1 VKLIEFYR
9 QLFLEAVRAYEPVWE
24 EEAVPSG
31 NRWRKSNYPFKEQF
45 RINEMEGEYPLLTY
59 SMVLPESYLET
70 TIYEEI
76 KRYRSR
82 YELSI
87 VLLNRRIWLNAV
99 LRADKLEDSLMGFL
113 NHARGE
119 LMNIID
125 CLVWMPEEANAAMQE
140 QLEH

>member
-1 VKLIEFYR
+1 VKLVDFYR
-9 QLFLEAVRAYEPVWE
+9 QLFLEAVQAYEPVWE
-24 EEAVPSG
+24 EENVPG
-31 NRWRKSNYPFKEQF
+31 GYCWRKFNYPFKEQF
-45 RINEMEGEYPLLTY
+45 RINPFEGTDPTLMY
-59 SMVLPESYLET
+59 SMVLPEAYLET
-70 TIYEEI
+70 TIYDEI
-76 KRYRSR
+76 KRYDSR

-87 VLLNRRIWLNAV
+87 VLLNRQIWLNAA

-140 QLEH
+140 QMDN